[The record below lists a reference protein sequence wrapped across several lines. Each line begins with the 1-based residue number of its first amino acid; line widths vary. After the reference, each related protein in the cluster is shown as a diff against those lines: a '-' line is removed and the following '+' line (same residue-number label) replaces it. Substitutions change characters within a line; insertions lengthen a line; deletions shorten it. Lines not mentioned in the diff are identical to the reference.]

1 MSTTNQSSNTISTV
15 ALERELSQITN
26 INNILLN
33 FHQTIQKVNHDLN
46 SICNS
51 TTNSRILMN
60 KWTDIMSQ
68 TDFTLDA
75 INNPSWD
82 PRKLEQELNNN
93 KQEDQEVEEEDDD
106 EDEDVEQKL
115 ENELHRIEQ
124 ENSEL
129 SKTIEN
135 IAKEKNTRMNK
146 RNIDGSSTGYNGR
159 RKLHN

>member
-1 MSTTNQSSNTISTV
+1 MSSMNQSSNTISTV

-46 SICNS
+46 LICNS

-82 PRKLEQELNNN
+82 PRKLEQELNKNQD
-93 KQEDQEVEEEDDD
+93 QEDDNDDD
-106 EDEDVEQKL
+106 NDEDVEQEL

-146 RNIDGSSTGYNGR
+146 RKIDGSSTGYNGR

>member
-46 SICNS
+46 LICNS

-146 RNIDGSSTGYNGR
+146 RKIDGSSTGYNGR